1 MLARVLLVAGGFY
14 GLGLALMLVQRRS
27 RTGTTRTKWTKYRS
41 YGLFLAVVLLLG
53 YLGGVP
59 FACAVLLAMGT
70 ALAELFRA
78 ATLRAGSRTTL
89 AAAGVGVG
97 VAAVAGG
104 APALYAAAIALA
116 LATLVVAALAR
127 DPPATVRSAMW
138 GVMGLVAVATPAAH
152 LLLLNERPE
161 RFALFAFLFLVV
173 CCADA
178 FAELVGRRWPLGRG
192 LITVSPA
199 KSLAGV
205 VGGIAAGAVMALAL
219 QRATGLWSVPR
230 ALGIGVGAAIAAT
243 AGDLVA
249 SSFKRTLGIKDFGT
263 LLPDHGGLLDRL
275 DSLFFAALPFYWM
288 VRI

>member
-1 MLARVLLVAGGFY
+1 MLARVLIVAGGFY
-14 GLGLALMLVQRRS
+14 GLGFALMLIQRRS
-27 RTGTTRTKWTKYRS
+27 GPGTTRTKWTKYLS
-41 YGLFLAVVLLLG
+41 YGLFLAVGLLLG
-53 YLGGVP
+53 RLGGAA
-59 FACAVLLAMGT
+59 FACAVLLALGA
-70 ALAELFRA
+70 ALDEFFRA
-78 ATLRAGSRTTL
+78 AALGAGSRATL
-89 AAAGVGVG
+89 TAAGLGVGAAAL
-97 VAAVAGG
+97 AGG
-104 APALYAAAIALA
+104 ASALYAAAIALA
-116 LATLVVAALAR
+116 LTTLAAAALAR
-127 DPPATVRSAMW
+127 DPRSAARSAMW

-152 LLLLNERPE
+152 LLLLNGRPE

-173 CCADA
+173 CCTDA

-205 VGGIAAGAVMALAL
+205 IGGITAGVVMALAL

-230 ALGIGVGAAIAAT
+230 ALGVGVGVAIAAT
-243 AGDLVA
+243 VGDLVA

-288 VRI
+288 VRV